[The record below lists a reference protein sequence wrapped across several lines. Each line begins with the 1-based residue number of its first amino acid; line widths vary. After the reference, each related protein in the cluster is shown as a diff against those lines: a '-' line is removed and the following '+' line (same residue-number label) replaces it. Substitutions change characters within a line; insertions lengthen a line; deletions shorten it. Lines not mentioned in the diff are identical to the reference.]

1 MKNKY
6 TSTDQENQ
14 PVAVFAATD
23 DLEIATL
30 KEVRSLYERLLILPW
45 KSHTS
50 TSRENG
56 EITLTLYEKANQEG
70 HEMYLLETTTKGK
83 QVELHIVGGRGVDV
97 FRQIPKVLTKQ

>member
-14 PVAVFAATD
+14 PVAVFEATD
-23 DLEIATL
+23 DLESATL
-30 KEVRSLYERLLILPW
+30 NEVRSLYERLLILPW

-56 EITLTLYEKANQEG
+56 EIALYFLKKRTKKA
-70 HEMYLLETTTKGK
+70 MKCTY
-83 QVELHIVGGRGVDV
+83 
-97 FRQIPKVLTKQ
+97 